1 MNQLFQQLNNN
12 TNPLVNIFKMIK
24 GARNPQQMLNNVIQN
39 NPDAKQAMDMLRNSG
54 KSPKD
59 FFYDAAKQKGV
70 DPNSILNM
78 FM

>member
-1 MNQLFQQLNNN
+1 MNPIYRQLNDVN
-12 TNPLVNIFKMIK
+12 NPLVSAFKMIR
-24 GARNPQQMLNNVIQN
+24 GAKNPQQMLNNMVQR
-39 NPDAKQAMDMLRNSG
+39 NPQMKQAMDMLRNSG

-59 FFYDAAKQKGV
+59 FFYEAAKQQGV